1 MSLSP
6 KNCTTIVLVLG
17 LVLSGCSGGSTPQNP
32 PDALRSLLPGKT
44 ALSGLELRDTLR
56 IYERN
61 TVWDHLSSI
70 AEVYLNNG
78 LDKLASG
85 MYASGD
91 NQLRIDLMTFR
102 SPLDA
107 FTMFT
112 YHRVP
117 PTRPIE
123 AGQVGYLLADT
134 LGFIKGSYVGRLVRS
149 GSVSDET
156 VIEAARMIADKIS
169 DTTSLPAEF
178 AQFPAEDRLPFTE
191 THWIRDQEQREEPF
205 DFFGAQYVIAGD
217 TMTLHLRFNSVVG
230 LPTATEAFIGDQGKV
245 EEWLMLPGMQG
256 LFGNHPGWG
265 NIYCTA
271 DAGTLVVVTGYSD
284 RKSAQTLADRFI
296 AGARSN

>member
-1 MSLSP
+1 MSLIL
-6 KNCTTIVLVLG
+6 KNCTAIVLVSG
-17 LVLSGCSGGSTPQNP
+17 LVLFGCSGGSTPENP
-32 PDALRSLLPGKT
+32 PDSLRSLLPGKT
-44 ALSGLELRDTLR
+44 ALPGLELKDTLK

-61 TVWDHLSSI
+61 TVWDHLSSM

-85 MYASGD
+85 TYASGA

-102 SPLDA
+102 TPLDA
-107 FTMFT
+107 FTMFA

-117 PTRPIE
+117 PTRHVDV
-123 AGQVGYLLADT
+123 GQVGYLLADT
-134 LGFIKGSYVGRLVRS
+134 LGFIKGSYVGRLIRS
-149 GSVSDET
+149 GSVSDDV
-156 VIEAARMIADKIS
+156 VIEAAQMIAEKIS

-178 AQFPAEDRLPFTE
+178 AEFPSADRLPFTE
-191 THWIRDQEQREEPF
+191 SHWIRDQEQREEPF

-217 TMTLHLRFNSVVG
+217 TMTLHLRFNSVIG

-245 EEWLMLPGMQG
+245 EEWLMLPGKQG
-256 LFGNHPGWG
+256 LFGNHPNWG

-296 AGARSN
+296 AGVRSN

>member
-1 MSLSP
+1 MSLTL
-6 KNCTTIVLVLG
+6 KNCAFKIFICG
-17 LVLSGCSGGSTPQNP
+17 LVLMGCSGNSTPQNP
-32 PDALRSLLPGKT
+32 PDALRSLLPAGT
-44 ALSGLELRDTLR
+44 ALSGLELKDTLKL
-56 IYERN
+56 YERN
-61 TVWDHLSSI
+61 TVWDHLSAI
-70 AEVYLNNG
+70 AEIYLNNG

-85 MYASGD
+85 TYASSGS
-91 NQLRIDLMTFR
+91 QLRIDLMTFR

-117 PTRPIE
+117 PTRHVDV
-123 AGQVGYLLADT
+123 GRVGYFLADT
-134 LGFIKGSYVGRLVRS
+134 LGFIKGSYVGRLIRS
-149 GSVSDET
+149 GSVSDEA
-156 VIEAARMIADKIS
+156 VIEAARMIAERIT

-178 AQFPAEDRLPFTE
+178 AEFPPEDRLPFTE

-217 TMTLHLRFNSVVG
+217 TVTLHLRFNSVVG

-245 EEWLMLPGMQG
+245 EEWLMLPGKQG

-284 RKSAQTLADRFI
+284 RKSAQVLADRFI

>member
-1 MSLSP
+1 MSLTL
-6 KNCTTIVLVLG
+6 KNCTAIVLVLG
-17 LVLSGCSGGSTPQNP
+17 LALIGCSGGSTPQNP
-32 PDALRSLLPGKT
+32 PDALSSLLPGKT
-44 ALSGLELRDTLR
+44 ALSGFELKDTLKF
-56 IYERN
+56 YERN
-61 TVWDHLSSI
+61 TVWDHLSAI
-70 AEVYLNNG
+70 AEIYLNNG

-85 MYASGD
+85 TYASGN

-117 PTRPIE
+117 PTQHVE
-123 AGQVGYLLADT
+123 VGQVGYLLADT
-134 LGFIKGSYVGRLVRS
+134 LGFIKGKYVGRLIRS
-149 GSVSDET
+149 GSVNDEML
-156 VIEAARMIADKIS
+156 IEAARMMTDKIS

-178 AQFPAEDRLPFTE
+178 AEFPSADRLPFTE

-217 TMTLHLRFNSVVG
+217 TMTLHLRFNSVIG

-245 EEWLMLPGMQG
+245 EEWLMLPGQQG

-265 NIYCTA
+265 NVYCKA
-271 DAGTLVVVTGYSD
+271 DAGTVVVVTGFSD

-296 AGARSN
+296 ASARSK